1 MAAKT
6 LRDLFVNRDRQI
18 LAFRKMLDGQTTRRV
33 MVISAP
39 PGMGKS
45 WLLRMFALEANP
57 RALPT
62 VQIDFGDGQ
71 AYDALALVR
80 RCRDAF
86 GTEAFNAV
94 TQAINDATT
103 PRLALSAGGPTIS
116 MSASGGSTISGSP
129 ISVAEISTTIQD
141 NYFVLQTDNP
151 LVRQAAEDRVNQ
163 AFFGALQAQSASTR
177 VVFLFAT
184 YERAS
189 LESERW
195 VSSAADRWV
204 QNELL
209 VRIRD
214 TKLSNVIVVLSGTRA
229 PEFGPEWSEVLGHM
243 ELDPLDCVYIT
254 EYLRQRRGLS
264 VITDAEAKRLCE
276 ATAGI
281 PQVLGLIGDNLE
293 QANRPKAQD
302 EEW

>member
-1 MAAKT
+1 
-6 LRDLFVNRDRQI
+6 
-18 LAFRKMLDGQTTRRV
+18 MLDGQTSRRV
-33 MVISAP
+33 MVITAP

-45 WLLRMFALEANP
+45 WLLRMFALEAGP

-86 GTEAFNAV
+86 GTEAFSAV
-94 TQAINDATT
+94 TQAINDVTT
-103 PRLALSAGGPTIS
+103 PRLAISGAAPTIS
-116 MSASGGSTISGSP
+116 VGGGGSTISGSP
-129 ISVAEISTTIQD
+129 ISVAEISTTIRD

-151 LVRQAAEDRVNQ
+151 LVRQAAEDRINQ
-163 AFFGALQAQSASTR
+163 AFFSALQAQSASTR
-177 VVFLFAT
+177 VVFLFDT

-214 TKLSNVIVVLSGTRA
+214 TKLTNVIVVLAGTRA
-229 PEFGPEWSEVLGHM
+229 PEFGAEWNEVLGHM
-243 ELDPLDCVYIT
+243 ELDPLDCEYVS

-264 VITDAEAKRLCE
+264 VITDAEAQRLCE
-276 ATAGI
+276 ATAGS

-293 QANRPKAQD
+293 QANRPKTQD